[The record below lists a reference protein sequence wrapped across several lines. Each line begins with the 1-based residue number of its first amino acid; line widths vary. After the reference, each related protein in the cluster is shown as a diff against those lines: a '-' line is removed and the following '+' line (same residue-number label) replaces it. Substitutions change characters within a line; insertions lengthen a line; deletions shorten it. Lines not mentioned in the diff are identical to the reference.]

1 MRDHHRP
8 DGPQHEGVSEAR
20 LLSVLDTAVDAIIVI
35 DENARILV
43 YNKACERLFGYT
55 AAEMIGANVKAI
67 MPPRY
72 SRDHDTYIENYRR
85 TGDAQIIGIGRQVE
99 AMHRDGTIF
108 PVDLSVGEAKT
119 PEGRQ
124 FIGILRD
131 GRPRAAYEERLAELQ
146 AELVHMARVSAM
158 DEMGSAIAHELNQPL
173 TAAMLYLQAA
183 TRRMKQAAEP
193 PDPMVLDVIAKA
205 VREADR
211 AASIIQRMR
220 DFIEKREPKRRH
232 CAVVDL
238 VDDALELALVGSRR
252 REIEIVRDFAA
263 DLPPVDVDAIQ
274 IEQILVNLVRNA
286 VEAISD
292 AEERRIVISGAV
304 MDDVLRIS
312 VTDSGPG
319 IPAEQLPDLFKA
331 FASSKRSG
339 LGLGLAISR
348 SIAQN
353 HGGELTVDPGGGGHG
368 ACFRLD
374 LPIAPAPTE
383 PDDQADEEAR

>member
-1 MRDHHRP
+1 MRDHHGP
-8 DGPQHEGVSEAR
+8 DSPEHEGVSEAR

-43 YNKACERLFGYT
+43 YNKACEGLFGHP
-55 AAEMIGANVKAI
+55 AADMIGKNVKAI

-72 SRDHDTYIENYRR
+72 SEAHDSYIENYRR
-85 TGDAQIIGIGRQVE
+85 TGEAQIIGIGRQVE
-99 AMHRDGTIF
+99 AMHRDGTVF

-119 PEGRQ
+119 PDGRQ

-183 TRRMKQAAEP
+183 VRRMKQAAEP

-205 VREADR
+205 GREADR
-211 AASIIQRMR
+211 AATIIQRMR
-220 DFIEKREPKRRH
+220 DFIEKREPKRKQSTV
-232 CAVVDL
+232 AAL

-252 REIEIVRDFAA
+252 RDIEIVCAIPE
-263 DLPPVDVDAIQ
+263 DLPAVEVDAIQ
-274 IEQILVNLVRNA
+274 IEQILVNLFRNA
-286 VEAISD
+286 VEVIGEAD
-292 AEERRIVISGAV
+292 ERRIEIAAV
-304 MDDVLRIS
+304 VMADVLRIS
-312 VTDSGPG
+312 VSDSGPG
-319 IPAEQLPDLFKA
+319 IPANQLPDLFKA

-353 HGGELTVDPGGGGHG
+353 HGGDLTVDPGGGGHG

-374 LPIAPAPTE
+374 LPVVPPLPE
-383 PDDQADEEAR
+383 PDDRADEETR

>member
-1 MRDHHRP
+1 MRDHHGADSP
-8 DGPQHEGVSEAR
+8 EQAGVSEAR

-43 YNKACERLFGYT
+43 YNKACERLFGHT
-55 AAEMIGANVKAI
+55 AEEMIGRNVKAI

-72 SRDHDTYIENYRR
+72 STVHDSYVDNYRR
-85 TGDAQIIGIGRQVE
+85 TGHARIIGIGREVE
-99 AMHRDGTIF
+99 AMHRDGTVF

-183 TRRMKQAAEP
+183 TRRMSQAEAP
-193 PDPMVLDVIAKA
+193 SDPMVLDVIGKA
-205 VREADR
+205 GREAQR

-220 DFIEKREPKRRH
+220 DFIEKREPKRKH
-232 CAVVDL
+232 CSVAAL

-252 REIEIVRDFAA
+252 RDIEIVRDFAD
-263 DLPPVDVDAIQ
+263 DLPPVDVDAVQ
-274 IEQILVNLVRNA
+274 IEQILVNLFRNA
-286 VEAISD
+286 VEVIA
-292 AEERRIVISGAV
+292 ACEVRRIEITGAV
-304 MDDVLRIS
+304 LDDVLRVS
-312 VTDSGPG
+312 VADSGPG
-319 IPAEQLPDLFKA
+319 IPADQVPDLFKA

-353 HGGELTVDPGGGGHG
+353 HGGDLTVDAGGGGRG

-374 LPIAPAPTE
+374 LPLAPPAADPG
-383 PDDQADEEAR
+383 DRADEGTT

>member
-1 MRDHHRP
+1 MRDHHGP
-8 DGPQHEGVSEAR
+8 DSPEHEGVSAAR

-43 YNKACERLFGYT
+43 YNTACERLFGYP
-55 AAEMIGANVKAI
+55 AAEMIGKNVKAI

-72 SRDHDTYIENYRR
+72 SDVHDSYIDNYRR

-99 AMHRDGTIF
+99 AMHRDGTVF

-119 PEGRQ
+119 PDGRQ

-183 TRRMKQAAEP
+183 TRRMKQAEAP
-193 PDPMVLDVIAKA
+193 PDPMVLDVVGKA
-205 VREADR
+205 VREAGR
-211 AASIIQRMR
+211 AATIIQRMR
-220 DFIEKREPKRRH
+220 DFIEKREPKRKH
-232 CAVVDL
+232 CAVGAL
-238 VDDALELALVGSRR
+238 IDDALELALVGSRR
-252 REIEIVRDFAA
+252 RDVEIVRDVSPE
-263 DLPPVDVDAIQ
+263 LPTVDVDAIQ
-274 IEQILVNLVRNA
+274 IEQILVNLFRNA
-286 VEAISD
+286 VEVIGEAD
-292 AEERRIVISGAV
+292 ERRIEIAAAQ

-312 VTDSGPG
+312 VSDSGPG
-319 IPAEQLPDLFKA
+319 IPADQLPDLFKA

-353 HGGELTVDPGGGGHG
+353 HGGDLTVDPGGGGHG

-374 LPIAPAPTE
+374 LPVMPPL
-383 PDDQADEEAR
+383 PGPGDQVDEEAR